1 MIKTIIFDFG
11 DVFINL
17 DKEGAVKLALEKFEI
32 TELDEE
38 LQSINAL
45 YEQGLIST
53 DEFLDFYADSFPK
66 LSKEELKS
74 IWNFILRDFPEH
86 RLQFIKQLAKDN
98 NHQLILLSNTNEL
111 HIDYIKKNV
120 SFYEDFK
127 NCFDQF
133 YLSHEINL
141 RKPNADIFNFVL
153 TYWPKTD
160 LLSRCLW
167 HQFTE
172 NKLKAEECLFID
184 DTLENTQTALQLGIN
199 VWNNNPAT
207 EDIVDIFTIKKE
219 LF

>member
-17 DKEGAVKLALEKFEI
+17 DKEGALKLALEKFEI

-53 DEFLDFYADSFPK
+53 DEFLDFYADNFPK
-66 LSKEELKS
+66 LNKEELKS

-153 TYWPKTD
+153 T
-160 LLSRCLW
+160 
-167 HQFTE
+167 E
-172 NKLKAEECLFID
+172 NKLNAEECLFID
-184 DTLENTQTALQLGIN
+184 DTIENTQTAQQLGIN

>member
-11 DVFINL
+11 DIFINL
-17 DKEGAVKLALEKFEI
+17 DKEGALKLALEKFEI

-53 DEFLDFYADSFPK
+53 DEFLDFYADNFPK
-66 LSKEELKS
+66 LNKDELKS
-74 IWNFILRDFPEH
+74 IWNFILRDFPKH

-120 SFYEDFK
+120 SFYEEFK

-153 TYWPKTD
+153 T
-160 LLSRCLW
+160 
-167 HQFTE
+167 E
-172 NKLKAEECLFID
+172 NKLNAEECLFID
-184 DTLENTQTALQLGIN
+184 DTLENTQTAQQLGIN

-207 EDIVDIFTIKKE
+207 EDIVDIFKIKKE

>member
-17 DKEGAVKLALEKFEI
+17 DKEGALKLALEKFEI

-53 DEFLDFYADSFPK
+53 DELLDFYADNFPK
-66 LSKEELKS
+66 LNKDELKS
-74 IWNFILRDFPEH
+74 IWNHIIKDFPDH

-153 TYWPKTD
+153 T
-160 LLSRCLW
+160 
-167 HQFTE
+167 E
-172 NKLKAEECLFID
+172 NKLNAEECLFID
-184 DTLENTQTALQLGIN
+184 DTLENTQTAQQLGIN

-219 LF
+219 FF

>member
-17 DKEGAVKLALEKFEI
+17 DKEGALKLALEKFEI

-53 DEFLDFYADSFPK
+53 DEFLEFYADNFPRLPK
-66 LSKEELKS
+66 DELKS
-74 IWNFILRDFPEH
+74 IWNYIIKDFPEH

-98 NHQLILLSNTNEL
+98 NYQLILLSNTNEL

-153 TYWPKTD
+153 T
-160 LLSRCLW
+160 
-167 HQFTE
+167 E
-172 NKLKAEECLFID
+172 NKLNAEECLFID
-184 DTLENTQTALQLGIN
+184 DTLENTQTAQQLGIN

>member
-17 DKEGAVKLALEKFEI
+17 DKEGALKLALEKFEI

-53 DEFLDFYADSFPK
+53 DEFLDFYADNFPK
-66 LSKEELKS
+66 LSRNELKS
-74 IWNFILRDFPEH
+74 IWNHIIKDFPEH

-153 TYWPKTD
+153 T
-160 LLSRCLW
+160 
-167 HQFTE
+167 E
-172 NKLKAEECLFID
+172 NKLNAEECLFID
-184 DTLENTQTALQLGIN
+184 DTLENTQTAQQLGIN

>member
-17 DKEGAVKLALEKFEI
+17 DKEGALKLALEKFEI
-32 TELDEE
+32 DSLDEE

-53 DEFLDFYADSFPK
+53 DEFLDFYADSFPR
-66 LSKEELKS
+66 LNKEELKS
-74 IWNFILRDFPEH
+74 IWNYIIKDFPEH

-127 NCFDQF
+127 DCFDQF

-153 TYWPKTD
+153 T
-160 LLSRCLW
+160 
-167 HQFTE
+167 E
-172 NKLKAEECLFID
+172 NKLNAEECLFID
-184 DTLENTQTALQLGIN
+184 DTLENTQTAQQLGIN

>member
-17 DKEGAVKLALEKFEI
+17 DKEGALKLALEKFEI

-45 YEQGLIST
+45 YEQGFIST
-53 DEFLDFYADSFPK
+53 DEFLDFYANNFPRLNK
-66 LSKEELKS
+66 DELKS
-74 IWNFILRDFPEH
+74 IWNYIIKDFPEH

-153 TYWPKTD
+153 T
-160 LLSRCLW
+160 
-167 HQFTE
+167 E
-172 NKLKAEECLFID
+172 NNLKAEECLFID
-184 DTLENTQTALQLGIN
+184 DTLENTQTAEQLGIN
-199 VWNNNPAT
+199 VWNNNPST

>member
-17 DKEGAVKLALEKFEI
+17 DKEGALKLALEKFEI

-53 DEFLDFYADSFPK
+53 DEFLDFYANNFPN
-66 LSKEELKS
+66 LSKDELKS
-74 IWNFILRDFPEH
+74 IWNYIIKDFPEH
-86 RLQFIKQLAKDN
+86 RLQFIKQLSKDN

-120 SFYEDFK
+120 SFYEEFK

-153 TYWPKTD
+153 T
-160 LLSRCLW
+160 
-167 HQFTE
+167 E
-172 NKLKAEECLFID
+172 NKLNVEECLFID
-184 DTLENTQTALQLGIN
+184 DTLENTQTAQQLGIN

>member
-17 DKEGAVKLALEKFEI
+17 DKEGALKLALEKFEI
-32 TELDEE
+32 DSLDEE

-45 YEQGLIST
+45 YEQGLMST
-53 DEFLDFYADSFPK
+53 DEFLDFYADNFPN
-66 LSKEELKS
+66 LSKDELKS

-86 RLQFIKQLAKDN
+86 RLKFIKQLAKDS

-111 HIDYIKKNV
+111 HIDYIKNNV
-120 SFYEDFK
+120 SFYDEFK

-153 TYWPKTD
+153 TK
-160 LLSRCLW
+160 
-167 HQFTE
+167 

-184 DTLENTQTALQLGIN
+184 DTLENTQTAEQLGIN

>member
-17 DKEGAVKLALEKFEI
+17 DKEGALKLALEKFEI

-53 DEFLDFYADSFPK
+53 DEFLDFYADNFPK
-66 LSKEELKS
+66 LSRNELKS
-74 IWNFILRDFPEH
+74 IWNHIIKDFPEH

-98 NHQLILLSNTNEL
+98 NYQLILLSNTNEL
-111 HIDYIKKNV
+111 HIDYIKNNV
-120 SFYEDFK
+120 SFYEEFK
-127 NCFDQF
+127 DCFDQF

-153 TYWPKTD
+153 T
-160 LLSRCLW
+160 
-167 HQFTE
+167 E
-172 NKLKAEECLFID
+172 NKLNAEECLFID
-184 DTLENTQTALQLGIN
+184 DTLENTQTAQQLGIN
-199 VWNNNPAT
+199 VWNNNPAA
-207 EDIVDIFTIKKE
+207 EDIVDIFTIKNE

>member
-17 DKEGAVKLALEKFEI
+17 DKEGALKLALEKFEI

-53 DEFLDFYADSFPK
+53 DEFLEFYADNFPK

-74 IWNFILRDFPEH
+74 IWNFILKDFPEH

-120 SFYEDFK
+120 SFYEEFK

-153 TYWPKTD
+153 T
-160 LLSRCLW
+160 
-167 HQFTE
+167 E
-172 NKLKAEECLFID
+172 NNLKAEECLFID
-184 DTLENTQTALQLGIN
+184 DTLENTQTAEQLGIN

>member
-17 DKEGAVKLALEKFEI
+17 DKEGALKLALEKFEI
-32 TELDEE
+32 KELDEE

-53 DEFLDFYADSFPK
+53 DEFLDFYADNFPK
-66 LSKEELKS
+66 LNKDELKS
-74 IWNFILRDFPEH
+74 IWNHIIKDFPEH

-98 NHQLILLSNTNEL
+98 NYQLILLSNTNEL

-127 NCFDQF
+127 DCFDQF

-153 TYWPKTD
+153 I
-160 LLSRCLW
+160 
-167 HQFTE
+167 E
-172 NKLKAEECLFID
+172 NNLKAEECLFID
-184 DTLENTQTALQLGIN
+184 DTLENTQTAQQLGIN

-219 LF
+219 FF

>member
-17 DKEGAVKLALEKFEI
+17 DKEGALKLALEKFEI
-32 TELDEE
+32 KELDEE

-53 DEFLDFYADSFPK
+53 DEFLDFYADNFPK
-66 LSKEELKS
+66 LNKDELKS
-74 IWNFILRDFPEH
+74 IWNHIIKDFPEH

-98 NHQLILLSNTNEL
+98 NYQLILLSNTNEL

-127 NCFDQF
+127 DCFDQF

-153 TYWPKTD
+153 I
-160 LLSRCLW
+160 
-167 HQFTE
+167 E
-172 NKLKAEECLFID
+172 NNLKAEECLFID
-184 DTLENTQTALQLGIN
+184 DTLENTQTAEQLGIN

>member
-17 DKEGAVKLALEKFEI
+17 DKEGALKLALEKFEI
-32 TELDEE
+32 KELDEE

-53 DEFLDFYADSFPK
+53 DEFLDFYADNFPK
-66 LSKEELKS
+66 LNKDELKS
-74 IWNFILRDFPEH
+74 IWNHIIKDFPEH

-153 TYWPKTD
+153 T
-160 LLSRCLW
+160 
-167 HQFTE
+167 E
-172 NKLKAEECLFID
+172 NKLNAEECLFID
-184 DTLENTQTALQLGIN
+184 DTLENTQTAQQLGIN
-199 VWNNNPAT
+199 VWNNNPAA

-219 LF
+219 FF

>member
-17 DKEGAVKLALEKFEI
+17 DKEGALKLALEKFEI

-53 DEFLDFYADSFPK
+53 DEFLDFYADNFPK
-66 LSKEELKS
+66 LSRNELKS
-74 IWNFILRDFPEH
+74 IWNHIIKDFPEH

-120 SFYEDFK
+120 SFYEEFK

-153 TYWPKTD
+153 T
-160 LLSRCLW
+160 
-167 HQFTE
+167 E
-172 NKLKAEECLFID
+172 NKLNAEECLFID
-184 DTLENTQTALQLGIN
+184 DTLENTQTAQQLGIN

>member
-17 DKEGAVKLALEKFEI
+17 DKEGALKLALEKFEI
-32 TELDEE
+32 DSLDEE
-38 LQSINAL
+38 LQSVNAL

-53 DEFLDFYADSFPK
+53 DEFLEFYADNFPK
-66 LSKEELKS
+66 LSKDELKS
-74 IWNFILRDFPEH
+74 IWNHIIKDFPEH

-153 TYWPKTD
+153 T
-160 LLSRCLW
+160 
-167 HQFTE
+167 E
-172 NKLKAEECLFID
+172 NKLNAEECLFID
-184 DTLENTQTALQLGIN
+184 DTLENTQTAQQLGIN

>member
-17 DKEGAVKLALEKFEI
+17 DKEGALKLALEKFEI

-53 DEFLDFYADSFPK
+53 DEFLDFYADNFPK
-66 LSKEELKS
+66 LNKDEFKS

-86 RLQFIKQLAKDN
+86 RLKFIKQLAKDN

-120 SFYEDFK
+120 SFYEEFK

-153 TYWPKTD
+153 T
-160 LLSRCLW
+160 
-167 HQFTE
+167 E
-172 NKLKAEECLFID
+172 NNLKAEECLFID
-184 DTLENTQTALQLGIN
+184 DTLENTQTAQQLGIN

>member
-17 DKEGAVKLALEKFEI
+17 DKEGALKLALEKFEI

-45 YEQGLIST
+45 YEQGLMST
-53 DEFLDFYADSFPK
+53 DEFLDFYADNFPS

-74 IWNFILRDFPEH
+74 IWNYIIKDFPEH

-153 TYWPKTD
+153 T
-160 LLSRCLW
+160 
-167 HQFTE
+167 E
-172 NKLKAEECLFID
+172 NNLKAEECLFID
-184 DTLENTQTALQLGIN
+184 DTLENTQTAEQLGIN
-199 VWNNNPAT
+199 VWNNNPST

>member
-17 DKEGAVKLALEKFEI
+17 DKEGALKLALEKFEI

-53 DEFLDFYADSFPK
+53 DEFLDFYADNFPK
-66 LSKEELKS
+66 LNKDELKS

-86 RLQFIKQLAKDN
+86 RLKFIKQLAKDN

-153 TYWPKTD
+153 T
-160 LLSRCLW
+160 
-167 HQFTE
+167 E
-172 NKLKAEECLFID
+172 NNLKAEECLFID
-184 DTLENTQTALQLGIN
+184 DTLENTQTAQQLGIN

>member
-17 DKEGAVKLALEKFEI
+17 DKEGALKLALEKFEI

-53 DEFLDFYADSFPK
+53 DEFLDFYADNFPRLNK
-66 LSKEELKS
+66 DELKS
-74 IWNFILRDFPEH
+74 IWNYIIKDFPEH
-86 RLQFIKQLAKDN
+86 RLQFIKQLAKNN
-98 NHQLILLSNTNEL
+98 NHRLILLSNTNEL
-111 HIDYIKKNV
+111 HIDYIKKNL

-153 TYWPKTD
+153 T
-160 LLSRCLW
+160 
-167 HQFTE
+167 E

-184 DTLENTQTALQLGIN
+184 DTLENTQTAQQLGIN

-207 EDIVDIFTIKKE
+207 EDIVDVFTIKKE

>member
-17 DKEGAVKLALEKFEI
+17 DKEGALKLALEKFEI

-53 DEFLDFYADSFPK
+53 DEFLDFYADNFPK

-120 SFYEDFK
+120 SFYEEFK

-133 YLSHEINL
+133 YLSHEINF

-153 TYWPKTD
+153 T
-160 LLSRCLW
+160 
-167 HQFTE
+167 E
-172 NKLKAEECLFID
+172 NNLKAEECLFID
-184 DTLENTQTALQLGIN
+184 DTLENTQAAQQLGIN
-199 VWNNNPAT
+199 VWNNNPTT

>member
-17 DKEGAVKLALEKFEI
+17 DKEGALKLALEKFEI
-32 TELDEE
+32 DSLDEE
-38 LQSINAL
+38 LQSVNAL

-53 DEFLDFYADSFPK
+53 DEFLEFYADNFPK
-66 LSKEELKS
+66 LSKDELKS
-74 IWNFILRDFPEH
+74 IWNFILSDFPEH

-153 TYWPKTD
+153 T
-160 LLSRCLW
+160 
-167 HQFTE
+167 E
-172 NKLKAEECLFID
+172 NNLKAEECLFID
-184 DTLENTQTALQLGIN
+184 DTLENTQTAEQLGIN

>member
-1 MIKTIIFDFG
+1 M
-11 DVFINL
+11 
-17 DKEGAVKLALEKFEI
+17 
-32 TELDEE
+32 
-38 LQSINAL
+38 
-45 YEQGLIST
+45 
-53 DEFLDFYADSFPK
+53 
-66 LSKEELKS
+66 

-86 RLQFIKQLAKDN
+86 RLKFIKQLAKDN

-120 SFYEDFK
+120 SFYEEFK

-153 TYWPKTD
+153 T
-160 LLSRCLW
+160 
-167 HQFTE
+167 E
-172 NKLKAEECLFID
+172 NNLKAEECLFID
-184 DTLENTQTALQLGIN
+184 DTLENTQTAQQLGIN